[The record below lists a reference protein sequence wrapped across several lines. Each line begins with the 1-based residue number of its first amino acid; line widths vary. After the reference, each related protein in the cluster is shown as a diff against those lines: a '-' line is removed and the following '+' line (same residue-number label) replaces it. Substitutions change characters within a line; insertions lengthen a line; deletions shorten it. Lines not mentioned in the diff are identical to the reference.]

1 LSSPSV
7 ADSQQAAH
15 AENLIVTIDANHK
28 SQEEKRRKPPQ
39 PSPRG
44 KSSDTMHSVGAAPTD
59 AVDNRST
66 VVQAGK
72 PLTRQLQST
81 TVSGKSRVNTKQKS
95 PGNQPE
101 LSQEAILYL

>member
-1 LSSPSV
+1 
-7 ADSQQAAH
+7 
-15 AENLIVTIDANHK
+15 
-28 SQEEKRRKPPQ
+28 
-39 PSPRG
+39 
-44 KSSDTMHSVGAAPTD
+44 MHSAALHPPTLWTIA
-59 AVDNRST
+59 AVA
-66 VVQAGK
+66 VQAGK